1 MSDHNSWSHA
11 REPGRGAEPHQDD
24 DPLLT
29 AALRGIAEEDERAG
43 ASEVVAAR
51 LRAEFQAVSGAERS
65 AHLRQGSGGFTPVR
79 RYGTMLAAAAALV
92 TAVAV
97 ATAPW
102 ESTRPTS
109 APLAALESHEI
120 VTEFMP
126 LTYSDVPFST
136 GQLVRLQVPRTAL
149 ASFGLT
155 PPDASQ
161 TPSTD
166 TVLADVIVGDDGLAR
181 AVRFVRS
188 P

>member
-1 MSDHNSWSHA
+1 MSN
-11 REPGRGAEPHQDD
+11 D

-29 AALRGIAEEDERAG
+29 AALRGIVEEDERAG
-43 ASEVVAAR
+43 ASEAVAAR
-51 LRAEFQAVSGAERS
+51 LRAEFHAVSGAASRRQRS
-65 AHLRQGSGGFTPVR
+65 LAR
-79 RYGTMLAAAAALV
+79 LAAAAALIAAIAIPGWRLSRRSADL
-92 TAVAV
+92 TRAPAVAK
-97 ATAPW
+97 TG
-102 ESTRPTS
+102 
-109 APLAALESHEI
+109 EI
-120 VTEFMP
+120 VTDFMP

-188 P
+188 SPD

>member
-1 MSDHNSWSHA
+1 MSN
-11 REPGRGAEPHQDD
+11 D

-29 AALRGIAEEDERAG
+29 AALRGVAEEDERAG
-43 ASEVVAAR
+43 ASEAVAAR
-51 LRAEFQAVSGAERS
+51 LRAEFHAVSGTERS
-65 AHLRQGSGGFTPVR
+65 AHLRQGYGGYTPVR
-79 RYGTMLAAAAALV
+79 RYGTMLAGAAARV
-92 TAVAV
+92 PAVAV
-97 ATAPW
+97 TTSRWQSTQPTPAP
-102 ESTRPTS
+102 P
-109 APLAALESHEI
+109 AALESREI

-126 LTYSDVPFST
+126 LTYSDVPFSN

-155 PPDASQ
+155 PPDTAQ